1 LTESVSRTRIRFIM
15 ENKGESE
22 GELIRYLAPRTV
34 EALLRSMPIHGI
46 TAITKG
52 MVYFQTHVKVGSE
65 KPRIQLEAGTLAY
78 WPVSSAVCICLDNL
92 QPYSALNMIGK
103 ITGNLALLEQ
113 VGSGKRVRMEKI

>member
-1 LTESVSRTRIRFIM
+1 MTESVSRTKIRFII
-15 ENKGESE
+15 EDKGESE

-52 MVYFQTHVKVGSE
+52 IVYFQTPVKVGSE
-65 KPRIQLEAGTLAY
+65 KPRIQVEAGTLAY
-78 WPVSSAVCICLDNL
+78 WPVSSAVCICLENI
-92 QPYSALNMIGK
+92 QPYSALNVIGK
-103 ITGNLALLEQ
+103 ITGNLAILEQ